1 MTTDQSLLN
10 ESRLMLERWVSYYDK
25 QGHSTDLLKDT
36 KSLVARIEEDKPR
49 FEYVGMERPT
59 DQSRVLCVLGYSP
72 TGKCESID
80 TGKYFALAGYKI
92 VNGAKFK
99 DESLALAWKNELPKP
114 EAPRYL
120 PTDDEVARM
129 ERNGEG

>member
-1 MTTDQSLLN
+1 MMTTDQSLLN

-36 KSLVARIEEDKPR
+36 KALIARIPPEPDNYIA
-49 FEYVGMERPT
+49 FEKGHRAF
-59 DQSRVLCVLGYSP
+59 RVCLARGIEQEKIDSLLGNGFRIIEGLKFGNREQAS
-72 TGKCESID
+72 EW
-80 TGKYFALAGYKI
+80 
-92 VNGAKFK
+92 VN
-99 DESLALAWKNELPKP
+99 EIHNYQTNS
-114 EAPRYL
+114 PRYL